1 VGRAVVPLKHGSE
14 GGCSG
19 AEGGAARVW
28 GAWQVGEGGSEGTGT
43 ASITENRLGEPSMS
57 VCVGWG
63 GWAGPTQGC
72 KESCPNPCC
81 SPMLSCAHVSYLC
94 PQWVSHEEEEAH
106 PDTGKGVRV
115 VHTTHELFLTVI

>member
-28 GAWQVGEGGSEGTGT
+28 GAWQVGEGGSAGTGT

-63 GWAGPTQGC
+63 GGGANTRVQGILLD
-72 KESCPNPCC
+72 PCC

-94 PQWVSHEEEEAH
+94 PQRVSHEEEEAH
-106 PDTGKGVRV
+106 PDTGKGVP
-115 VHTTHELFLTVI
+115 